1 MRKISVSEAVSADSA
16 ESITGETGGIYM
28 REREEGIREQG
39 HGASLAPAA
48 WKANEMRLWLKER
61 MATHVRDAAEKLTD
75 FEIQMVFA
83 GIFYGISIPEAAES
97 AGISRLQAAS
107 AYTYARKKMRKELGA
122 EEKGDVFC
130 L

>member
-75 FEIQMVFA
+75 FDIQMVFA
-83 GIFYGISIPEAAES
+83 
-97 AGISRLQAAS
+97 
-107 AYTYARKKMRKELGA
+107 
-122 EEKGDVFC
+122 
-130 L
+130 

>member
-83 GIFYGISIPEAAES
+83 GIC
-97 AGISRLQAAS
+97 
-107 AYTYARKKMRKELGA
+107 MRKAPFQYLFHAIPAITMQRFTCRSLLSG
-122 EEKGDVFC
+122 F
-130 L
+130 